1 MGLIYLLAWALLGIL
16 SIASITTTPGLMGFV
31 LFMGGTAVVYA
42 LLKRGSTPFTAEG
55 VVFFASR
62 WSRDNL
68 IFPTQVAIQPTQVIR
83 HKGKPIGAE
92 EESISITQVA
102 SVRIDTGWLW
112 SDVIIE
118 STGGANPIIC
128 HGHLNTDARQMKDLI
143 QEYQE
148 AYFTRREQPNDPGRP
163 EGQDQTLLTVT
174 LIALPPTAAQDPI
187 TVRALTCHLPARPE
201 EAGLEAVIAGLL
213 AEGPEE
219 CSIQI
224 TRGESDRRFSPSQPR
239 PATRRNGK
247 RANSPWHPACP
258 PGPQRGA

>member
-1 MGLIYLLAWALLGIL
+1 MG
-16 SIASITTTPGLMGFV
+16 S
-31 LFMGGTAVVYA
+31 TAVVYA

-55 VVFFASR
+55 AVFFASR

-92 EESISITQVA
+92 EESIGITQVA

-128 HGHLNTDARQMKDLI
+128 HGHLNADARQMKDLI

-148 AYFTRREQPNDPGRP
+148 AYFTRREQPNDPRRK

-174 LIALPPTAAQDPI
+174 LIALPPTAEQDPI
-187 TVRALTCHLPARPE
+187 TVRALACHLPARPE
-201 EAGLEAVIAGLL
+201 EAGLEAVVAGLL

-224 TRGESDRRFSPSQPR
+224 TRGKSDRRFSPSQPQ
-239 PATRRNGK
+239 PATRRTGK
-247 RANSPWHPACP
+247 RANPPGHPACP
-258 PGPQRGA
+258 PPPQRGT